1 MAVISFTLN
10 GEKVTLSQSLRRIK
24 QRFSLNNEDI
34 AKECFMSVATIN
46 NVINENNFMRAR
58 TVSRLKTYVCKKLSN
73 QKLEQMDTQ
82 TPRRTRIVKY
92 ATNEQMKELKEK
104 ILYLRSSGLST
115 KEVAKCFSVS
125 ITSISRVL
133 SLVTDFSENTYSLMT
148 SSYYLYVKNL
158 DKKDVPTK
166 KKLISI
172 EEIRPVLK
180 HLLITKNKADLS
192 KELGM
197 DISMVYKI
205 SKGKTKVPRFE
216 TLEKFR
222 NSKLILSCLNLDN
235 NVGMPKYQIEEEK
248 PKVEEKQEIVFD
260 NVNPKILIQGVKTRL
275 LKQLDELNNLEAMVD
290 NTPEALKSEIYPRVV
305 SRVYTIA
312 PVEKV

>member
-115 KEVAKCFSVS
+115 KEVAKALSVS

-166 KKLISI
+166 KKQISI

-180 HLLITKNKADLS
+180 HLLITKNKADLA

-205 SKGKTKVPRFE
+205 SKGQTKVPRFE

-235 NVGMPKYQIEEEK
+235 NVGMPKYQIEEET

-305 SRVYTIA
+305 SRVYTIV

>member
-115 KEVAKCFSVS
+115 KEVAKALSVS

-205 SKGKTKVPRFE
+205 SKGQTKVPRFE

-305 SRVYTIA
+305 SRVYTIV